1 MEFREIIAVT
11 GLAGLKRLV
20 TNRND
25 GLILSELDGSNKKFY
40 SNRQHM
46 FSPLENI
53 AIYTDED
60 TVALLEVLIEMKN
73 QKATNAPVDAN
84 SSNDAL
90 RNYLGTILPNF
101 DRERVNISD
110 IKKLIKWYAILEDLD
125 VIKKP
130 EVAEG
135 EEGKTV
141 AKKEVAKPKV
151 VAPAKDVV
159 MQKQS
164 VQKPR
169 QTKNK
174 V

>member
-1 MEFREIIAVT
+1 MEFKEIIAVT
-11 GLAGLKRLV
+11 GLAGLKRIV
-20 TNRND
+20 ANRND

-60 TVALLEVLIEMKN
+60 TVALLDVMLEMKN
-73 QKATNAPVDAN
+73 QKATNAPVEAN
-84 SSNDAL
+84 ASNDVL

-101 DRERVNISD
+101 DRERVNVSD
-110 IKKLIKWYAILEDLD
+110 IKKLIKWFNILVDID

-130 EVAEG
+130 EVAAGDEA
-135 EEGKTV
+135 KTAV
-141 AKKEVAKPKV
+141 KKEVTKAKPV
-151 VAPAKDVV
+151 SPAKDVV
-159 MQKQS
+159 VQKQS
-164 VQKPR
+164 VAKPR
-169 QTKNK
+169 MTKNK

>member
-11 GLAGLKRLV
+11 GIAGLKRV
-20 TNRND
+20 VANRND
-25 GLILSELDGSNKKFY
+25 GLILSELDGSGKKFY

-53 AIYTDED
+53 AIYTDND
-60 TVALLEVLIEMKN
+60 TVPLLDVMIEMKN
-73 QKATNAPVDAN
+73 QKATNVPVDSNAAN
-84 SSNDAL
+84 DVL

-101 DRERVNISD
+101 DRERVNVSD

-130 EVAEG
+130 AEG
-135 EEGKTV
+135 EETKTV
-141 AKKEVAKPKV
+141 VKKEQSHTPK
-151 VAPAKDVV
+151 APAKDMTVH
-159 MQKQS
+159 QQS
-164 VQKPR
+164 VTKQR

>member
-1 MEFREIIAVT
+1 MEFKEIIAVT
-11 GLAGLKRLV
+11 GLAGLKRIV

-53 AIYTDED
+53 AIYTDAD
-60 TVALLEVLIEMKN
+60 TVALLDVLIEMKN
-73 QKATNAPVDAN
+73 QKAKNAPVDAN
-84 SSNDAL
+84 ASNDVL
-90 RNYLGTILPNF
+90 RNYLATILPNF
-101 DRERVNISD
+101 DRERVNVSD

-135 EEGKTV
+135 EDGKTV
-141 AKKEVAKPKV
+141 VKKEVAKAKTI
-151 VAPAKDVV
+151 APVKDVV

-164 VQKPR
+164 VSKPR